1 MRLNIEKIRL
11 DFPILNTQINDRP
24 LVYLDNAATTQ
35 KPFYVT
41 KALEK
46 YYKET
51 NSNVHRG
58 NHFLSQKAT
67 EEFENSRKIIQGL
80 INANSEKEIIF
91 TKGTTES
98 INLIA
103 NVFGKKYINEG
114 DEIIISEMEHHSNI
128 VPWQIVCSDR
138 KAKLK
143 IIPINDNGEII
154 FGEFEQL
161 ITNSTKIIAIN
172 HVSNTL
178 GTINPIKRIIKKA
191 HENNIAVLID
201 GAQAVPHLKID
212 VQELDCDFYCFSGHK
227 VFGPTGT
234 GVLFGKE
241 KILNKLPPYQGGGE
255 MISNVTF
262 EETTF
267 NELPY
272 IFEAGTP
279 NIAGFIALAEAIK
292 YFTNIGLEDIADYE
306 SELLEYATK
315 MLLQIEGL
323 KIIGTATNKASVISF
338 VIDGIHSAD
347 IGTLLDQMGIAV
359 RVGNHC
365 TQPIMERFKINGA
378 VRASFAFYNTFEEID
393 ILYMGLKRAVS
404 MLRD

>member
-103 NVFGKKYINEG
+103 NVFGKKYINGG